1 MLPDLNPVTLNDLVI
16 SFISVFGLLN
26 LTNISTSPFELAR
39 FLSLFSNLIFDNCA
53 FIFEA
58 YSELTLTS
66 QFALSST
73 TSEGNVSD
81 FGLEKPNPI
90 CTKSNSTD
98 SFALLTMFWNSWLLT
113 SASSPVNFCW
123 LFKSFFINSIN
134 WDNFSLSTSLSILAK

>member
-1 MLPDLNPVTLNDLVI
+1 MVI

-73 TSEGNVSD
+73 TSEGKVSD

-90 CTKSNSTD
+90 YTKSNSTD
-98 SFALLTMFWNSWLLT
+98 SLALLTILWNSWLLT
-113 SASSPVNFCW
+113 SRSSPVNFCW
-123 LFKSFFINSIN
+123 LFKSLLISSIS
-134 WDNFSLSTSLSILAK
+134 WDSFSLSVSLSILDK